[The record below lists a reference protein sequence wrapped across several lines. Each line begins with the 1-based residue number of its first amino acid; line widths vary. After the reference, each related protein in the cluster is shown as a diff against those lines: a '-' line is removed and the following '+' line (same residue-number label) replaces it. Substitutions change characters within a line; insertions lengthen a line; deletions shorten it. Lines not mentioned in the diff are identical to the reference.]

1 MRLGGIQSFSLVDY
15 PKEICMTVF
24 TIGCNFRC
32 PYCHNPELVEETA
45 DALVSEEAMFE
56 RLRVRR
62 GLLGGVTVT
71 GGEPTMCADLP
82 DFIRRIKALGF
93 KVKLDTNGTNPQM
106 VAELFED
113 KLLDYVAMDIKAPL
127 RRYPE
132 NVGRPVDVRTIQESI
147 ERIMGSGVAYEFR
160 TTVVKSMLSFD
171 DFREM
176 GEEMRGARLYALQR
190 FIPTKLLNPQ
200 FLKKVSYSD
209 EEFEEL
215 RELMNG
221 YVEEC
226 VVRL

>member
-1 MRLGGIQSFSLVDY
+1 MKLGGLQPFSLVDY

-45 DALVSEEAMFE
+45 DALVSEEAVFE
-56 RLRVRR
+56 RLKSRR

-71 GGEPTMCADLP
+71 GGEPTMHADLP

-106 VAELFED
+106 VAGLFKD

-127 RRYPE
+127 RRYQE
-132 NVGRPVDVRTIQESI
+132 NVGRPVDVRAVRENI

-160 TTVVKSMLSFD
+160 TTVVKSMLSFE

-176 GEEMRGARLYALQR
+176 GEEIRGARLYALQK

-209 EEFEEL
+209 EEFGEL
-215 RELMNG
+215 RTLMG
-221 YVEEC
+221 AYVKEC
-226 VVRL
+226 VVRV